1 MARKWVWFDPSP
13 VRATAA
19 SVLTADPVPRSG
31 QALIDATHDKNW
43 IVRVA
48 ALEAL
53 NRRADPDLRV
63 DVEPAMYDSGKKV
76 RLAAAAVVIH
86 LGELKKPYPTKRT
99 TKPRTAPTS
108 PRHPE

>member
-1 MARKWVWFDPSP
+1 MLA
-13 VRATAA
+13 
-19 SVLTADPVPRSG
+19 ADPDPRSG

-43 IVRVA
+43 IVRLA

-53 NRRADPDLRV
+53 NPADPDLRV
-63 DVEPAMYDSGKKV
+63 DVEPAMYDSKKKV
-76 RLAAAAVVIH
+76 RLVAAAVVIH

-99 TKPRTAPTS
+99 TKPKTAPTS